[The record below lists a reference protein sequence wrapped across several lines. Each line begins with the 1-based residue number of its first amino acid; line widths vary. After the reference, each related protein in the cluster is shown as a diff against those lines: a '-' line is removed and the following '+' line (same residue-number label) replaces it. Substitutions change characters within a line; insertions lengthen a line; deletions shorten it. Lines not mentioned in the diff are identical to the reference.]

1 MTQDF
6 EAIIKQRRS
15 ANKFIENIAISEA
28 ELEEI
33 FSLVKFAPSAFN
45 LQHTHYVTVTDGE
58 LKEQLYE
65 AANKQYKV
73 KTASGVIAVLGSTE
87 AHLKVREL
95 NEGLVHLG
103 VLSQQEVDTMAE
115 ATLRFYEERGETF
128 KRDEAIRNASLSAMQ
143 FMLAAKAKGWDTCPM
158 IGFDPE
164 KARAILNIP
173 DQYIPV
179 MLITIGKQDTSSLRP
194 RGYRKPVR
202 EFVTQQ
208 RF

>member
-6 EAIIKQRRS
+6 EAIIKGRRS
-15 ANKFIENIAISEA
+15 VNKFIENIAISEA

-45 LQHTHYVTVTDGE
+45 LQHAHYVAVTDGQ

-73 KTASGVIAVLGSTE
+73 KTASGVIVVLGSME
-87 AHLKVREL
+87 AHLMAREL
-95 NEGLVHLG
+95 NEGLLHLC
-103 VLSQQEVDTMAE
+103 VLSQQEVDRMVEDTIQ
-115 ATLRFYEERGETF
+115 FYEERGETF
-128 KRDEAIRNASLSAMQ
+128 KREEAIRNASLSAMQ

-158 IGFDPE
+158 IAFNSE
-164 KARAILNIP
+164 QVKTILNIP
-173 DQYIPV
+173 AKYIPV
-179 MLITIGKQDTSSLRP
+179 MLITIGQQDSSSLRP